1 MGGASILK
9 SPTQRRLGLSPGGTF
24 AGGTGTFAK
33 LDFRHSQLG
42 LSSFPAGTFVTPSWD
57 FCMAS
62 WDFCHA
68 QLVLL
73 PFPSGTF
80 VNPSWE
86 FCLSQLGLLPS
97 QLGLLPF
104 PVGTFAQPA
113 GTGTFAKWDF

>member
-1 MGGASILK
+1 MGLSQLG
-9 SPTQRRLGLSPGGTF
+9 LGLSPAGTF
-24 AGGTGTFAK
+24 A
-33 LDFRHSQLG
+33 R
-42 LSSFPAGTFVTPSWD
+42 WD

-97 QLGLLPF
+97 QLGLGLLQSGTFEESMGLLPS
-104 PVGTFAQPA
+104 GTFAEKSQLR
-113 GTGTFAKWDF
+113 WDWEETPF